1 MIEKMND
8 LIKSQLVCVL
18 ATVSGNQPHCSLMS
32 YAVDQECREIDMFT
46 FKNTKKYRNL
56 TTNPAVSILIDNRN
70 KNGEEKKGQ
79 TIALTIN
86 GLFEEIQNQQKRE
99 SIRQRLSQ
107 KHPQLQKLMDDP
119 NVEFFSVRIQSML
132 LLEGL
137 VESSFATI
145 D

>member
-1 MIEKMND
+1 MND